1 MYDIHT
7 KRKSIPSIMS
17 CSHLYNYSHDGAVY
31 YCDGV
36 VNDIDGVYYYCDGA
50 VRSEKHVKVNLS

>member
-1 MYDIHT
+1 
-7 KRKSIPSIMS
+7 MS
-17 CSHLYNYSHDGAVY
+17 CSHLQNYSHDGAVY

-50 VRSEKHVKVNLS
+50 VRSEQHVKVNLS